1 MDSSRTQ
8 TMKNLKNK
16 KGAKMEEEIIEQ
28 GEIETITLEQLLE
41 DIKEG
46 QEIQDPEY
54 EGGE

>member
-1 MDSSRTQ
+1 
-8 TMKNLKNK
+8 
-16 KGAKMEEEIIEQ
+16 MEEEIIES